1 MRRSTM
7 ARAQATPTLTLG
19 IDEAGRG
26 PAIGPLV
33 MAAVALDT
41 GAARTLTRAGLRDS
55 KSYGAGDEARAR
67 RAALAAEVQAR
78 ARFCVVV
85 DVEVDEL
92 DARVVRGELNQL
104 EREVAERMIG
114 AAPACTRMIAD
125 GKRMF
130 APLCARVAGLEA
142 YDDGESRHAAV
153 AAASVLAKVQRDARW
168 EAICARY
175 AEFGPITGGGYVND
189 GTRAFLR
196 AYAARHHALPPE
208 ARRSW
213 PHPYLADLV
222 AAEALAPPPGRQLA
236 LL

>member
-153 AAASVLAKVQRDARW
+153 AAASIIAKDERDRQFA
-168 EAICARY
+168 AIAARY
-175 AEFGPITGGGYVND
+175 RAEFGELAGGGYLNPA
-189 GTRAFLR
+189 TRAFLDAHR
-196 AYAARHHALPPE
+196 QRYGRLPAE
-208 ARRSW
+208 TRLTWTRSGTV
-213 PHPYLADLV
+213 D
-222 AAEALAPPPGRQLA
+222 
-236 LL
+236 